1 MGLILRL
8 DKLALQRF
16 TLHDAV
22 DVGFSD
28 GKVFAIS
35 RSSDQRNKCVLIIG

>member
-1 MGLILRL
+1 MRLIPRL
-8 DKLALQRF
+8 GKLALQRF

-28 GKVFAIS
+28 EKVFAIS
-35 RSSDQRNKCVLIIG
+35 WSSDQRNNVS